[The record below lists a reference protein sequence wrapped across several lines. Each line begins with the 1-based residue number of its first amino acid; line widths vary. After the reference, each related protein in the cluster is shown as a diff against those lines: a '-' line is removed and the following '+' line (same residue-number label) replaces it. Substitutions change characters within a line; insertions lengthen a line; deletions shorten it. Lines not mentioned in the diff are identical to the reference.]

1 MFNQDLVSR
10 FTLDSATEFLFGASV
25 HSISAG
31 IKYPA
36 YAAHKT
42 PESFHNHPSNI
53 FVEAFNEAQVLTATR
68 TGMGADWPMAEFW
81 NDRVVSLR
89 EVMDKFTGPLMEA
102 ALVKRAKQL
111 SGPTETEEEENT
123 LLAHLV
129 KNTQG
134 PPFLQLM
141 END

>member
-1 MFNQDLVSR
+1 LSYPSFNEDLASR

-31 IKYPA
+31 LKYPQ

-42 PESFHNHPSNI
+42 PQSFYNHPSNF
-53 FVEAFNEAQVLTATR
+53 FVKAFGEGQVLTTTR
-68 TGMGADWPMAEFW
+68 IGLGADWPIAEFW
-81 NDRVVSLR
+81 EDKVVSLR
-89 EVMDKFTGPLMEA
+89 ETMDKFTEPLMEA
-102 ALVKRAKQL
+102 ALEKREKQL
-111 SGPTETEEEENT
+111 SGQIETKEDEETT

-134 PPFLQLM
+134 PPFL
-141 END
+141 